1 MVSGINGLV
10 DDFCVSRELPSGK
23 NTLVVIFLGLM
34 TQYENNFALRIDP
47 TIVVVV
53 EFRGADPVAREDQG
67 SV

>member
-1 MVSGINGLV
+1 
-10 DDFCVSRELPSGK
+10 
-23 NTLVVIFLGLM
+23 M

-67 SV
+67 SA